1 MPKDKITLTAIEK
14 QLLEM
19 SGHSKQDIQ
28 DILKAI
34 KKTTYELLGNN
45 GLNKE
50 ISTDEA
56 IEILGREEWVR
67 GIARSTFYIHTT
79 RSGLNGERVAMHS
92 KVYI

>member
-34 KKTTYELLGNN
+34 KKTT
-45 GLNKE
+45 
-50 ISTDEA
+50 
-56 IEILGREEWVR
+56 
-67 GIARSTFYIHTT
+67 
-79 RSGLNGERVAMHS
+79 
-92 KVYI
+92 